1 MAMDTKDSGLTK
13 ILTQAGYVHVEI
25 NGEVVPVCTEELD
38 ALQLLHRFETVTRRI
53 IAGSQ
58 PIFPTRRDKRSG
70 HLLLRSSQLSRDVLF
85 LLMQSQRA
93 QILHHFPHHDF
104 TPYFD
109 LFWKLADE
117 CELLDLPLQLPLVDL
132 PDHLVQDLAD
142 GLNGW
147 VAGMRSKGRATQ
159 FRAKVD
165 NFRRGTNKAP
175 KSFRAYLW
183 KLLRRHPD
191 LELVRI
197 DLTYR
202 KVSCLPSVIV
212 APEMTY
218 EVATQHRQALVK
230 FLQKSPISSYVLGYA
245 WKLSNA
251 LQRGFNLHLLLMM
264 KRSEQHAFSAI
275 TGEAWCTHIT
285 NGQGIYFDN
294 ARLGAGYRGSGIVL
308 HNITEMAQQ
317 IDNTVS
323 FMTWPDRLVK
333 LKIPKRGRTF
343 GKGQIKGERAKH
355 KTRAKAAPR
364 TTALPSI
371 AQALQ
376 KPVRF
381 PWKGGSKKS

>member
-1 MAMDTKDSGLTK
+1 MDNQDSDLTK
-13 ILTQAGYVHVEI
+13 ILTQVGYVNLEI
-25 NGEVVPVCTEELD
+25 GGEVMPVITEELD
-38 ALQLLHRFETVTRRI
+38 ALHLLHRFETVTRRI

-70 HLLLRSSQLSRDVLF
+70 HLLLRNSKLSSDVM
-85 LLMQSQRA
+85 LMLTQSQREL
-93 QILHHFPHHDF
+93 ILHHFPCHDF

-109 LFWKLADE
+109 LFWKKADE
-117 CELLDLPLQLPLVDL
+117 CELLELPLQLPLVGL
-132 PDHLVQDLAD
+132 PDHLVQDIAD

-147 VAGMRSKGRATQ
+147 VAAIRSKGRAPK

-165 NFRRGTNKAP
+165 NFRRGTYKAP

-202 KVSCLPSVIV
+202 KTSCLPSVIV

-230 FLQKSPISSYVLGYA
+230 FLQKSPISRYVLGYA

-251 LQRGFNLHLLLMM
+251 LQRGFNLHLTLMM
-264 KRSEQHAFSAI
+264 KRSERHAFSAI
-275 TGEAWCTHIT
+275 TGEGWCKHIT
-285 NGQGIYFDN
+285 KGQGIYFDC

-317 IDNTVS
+317 IDDAVS

-355 KTRAKAAPR
+355 KTRVKAAPR
-364 TTALPSI
+364 KAALPSI
-371 AQALQ
+371 AQALN
-376 KPVRF
+376 KPVRS
-381 PWKGGSKKS
+381 PW

>member
-1 MAMDTKDSGLTK
+1 MDNQDAAMTK
-13 ILTQAGYVHVEI
+13 ILTLASYVHLDS
-25 NGEVVPVCTEELD
+25 NGEVMPVITEELD
-38 ALQLLHRFETVTRRI
+38 ALHLLHRFETVTRRI

-58 PIFPTRRDKRSG
+58 SIFQTRRDKRSG
-70 HLLLRSSQLSRDVLF
+70 HLLLLNSQLSNDLLF
-85 LLMQSQRA
+85 LLTQSQREL
-93 QILHHFPHHDF
+93 ILHHFPCHDF
-104 TPYFD
+104 SPYFN
-109 LFWKLADE
+109 LFWKQADE
-117 CELLDLPLQLPLVDL
+117 RELLDLPLQLPLAGL
-132 PDHLVQDLAD
+132 QDHVIQDIAD

-147 VAGMRSKGRATQ
+147 VAAIRSKGRGPQ

-165 NFRRGTNKAP
+165 NFRRGTYKAP

-191 LELVRI
+191 LDLVRI

-202 KVSCLPSVIV
+202 KKSCLPSVIV

-230 FLQKSPISSYVLGYA
+230 FLKKSHISRYVLGYA

-251 LQRGFNLHLLLMM
+251 LQRGFNLHLMLMM
-264 KRSEQHAFSAI
+264 KRSERHAFSAI
-275 TGEAWCTHIT
+275 TGEAWCTRVT
-285 NGQGIYFDN
+285 KGQGIYFDC

-317 IDNTVS
+317 IDDAVS

-333 LKIPKRGRTF
+333 LRIPKRGRTF

-355 KTRAKAAPR
+355 KARVKAAPR
-364 TTALPSI
+364 KAALPSI
-371 AQALQ
+371 AQALNN
-376 KPVRF
+376 PVRS
-381 PWKGGSKKS
+381 PW

>member
-1 MAMDTKDSGLTK
+1 MNEQDAALTK
-13 ILTQAGYVHVEI
+13 VLTQAGYVNLDI
-25 NGEVVPVCTEELD
+25 DGEVMPIITEELD
-38 ALQLLHRFETVTRRI
+38 ALHLLHRFESVTRRI
-53 IAGSQ
+53 IAGSK
-58 PIFPTRRDKRSG
+58 PTFPTRRDKRSG
-70 HLLLRSSQLSRDVLF
+70 HLLLRNSKLGQDILF
-85 LLMQSQRA
+85 LLAQSQREL
-93 QILHHFPHHDF
+93 ILRHFPCHDF

-109 LFWKLADE
+109 LFWKLADK
-117 CELLDLPLQLPLVDL
+117 CELLELPLQLPLVGL
-132 PDHLVQDLAD
+132 PDHLVEDIAD

-147 VAGMRSKGRATQ
+147 VAAIRSKGRATQ

-165 NFRRGTNKAP
+165 NFRRGTYKTP

-202 KVSCLPSVIV
+202 KKSHLPSVIV

-218 EVATQHRQALVK
+218 EVATQHRRALVK
-230 FLQKSPISSYVLGYA
+230 FLKKSHISRYVLGYA

-251 LQRGFNLHLLLMM
+251 LQRGFNLHLMLMM
-264 KRSEQHAFSAI
+264 KRSERHTFSAI
-275 TGEAWCTHIT
+275 TGEAWCTRVT
-285 NGQGIYFDN
+285 KGQGIYFDC
-294 ARLGAGYRGSGIVL
+294 ARLGAGYCGSGIVL
-308 HNITEMAQQ
+308 HNITEIAQQ

-355 KTRAKAAPR
+355 KTRVKTAPR
-364 TTALPSI
+364 KAALPSI
-371 AQALQ
+371 AQALNN
-376 KPVRF
+376 PVRS
-381 PWKGGSKKS
+381 PW